1 MGLGLAVISEGPLSA
16 PAPPVPVTEAVR
28 LARALYGLGSESDVR
43 AVALP
48 GEYDANFE
56 ITARDKGRFVLKV
69 MHPAREASL
78 VDLQCKALD
87 HLAVAVPELNL
98 PRVQRARS
106 GEVIT
111 SLSMTGPDERTR
123 VNRIVWMLS
132 YVEGTP
138 LADAKPRTDD
148 MLMSLGRFLGAMD
161 RGLAG
166 FAHPASERDFKW
178 DLSTAGWIEGSLAR
192 IEDAASRALVERALA
207 LFKEHVAPALP
218 TLPRSVVHGDA
229 NDHNIIVD
237 SADAEP
243 RRVASVID
251 FGDMHLGL
259 TVGEAAVGATYAI
272 LGRKDKLAAAAL
284 VVRGYHQ
291 ERPLAPS
298 EIGVMFPLI
307 LARLAVS
314 VTNSAIRKE
323 VRPDDSYVTISEA
336 PAWEA
341 LESLLKIPP
350 ALANA
355 TFRQACGLPVTERA
369 REVMAWIEANA
380 DQMAPIL
387 DQDLRT
393 EPSLVFDLSVASPFL
408 GADPAA
414 ALTANLTDTLF
425 REMRRAGV
433 KVGVGRYDEARR
445 LYVSPLFGPG
455 ETATDERR
463 TVHLGVDVF
472 VEAGTRIYAPLPG
485 VVHIL
490 VNNDAPQD
498 YGPLLVL
505 KHETDAGVAFFTLYG
520 HLSMDTLTKLRVG
533 QKVADGFEIARVGS
547 PPKNGDWAPHLHFQV
562 ILDLLGLGPDFP
574 GVCRAS
580 EREMWK
586 GLSPDPNPILGI
598 PAERFGKPPES
609 FETTLTKRR
618 RLLGGNLSLSYD
630 RPLKF
635 VRGFGAY
642 LYDETGRA
650 FLDMY
655 NNVPLVGHSHPRV
668 VRAAQEQLG
677 LLNTNTRYL
686 HDHVVRYAERL
697 TALMPESLRVCFFV
711 NSGSEA
717 NDLALRMARTHTGQQ
732 DVIVLENAYHGHTTS
747 LIEVSP
753 YKFDRPGGSGRSHLV
768 HVAPMPDDY
777 RGSFRRDDPEAGV
790 KYGRAVG
797 HVVSRLGQAGKRLAA
812 FIAETLPSVGG
823 QIVPPPG
830 YLAEVY
836 GHVREAKGLC
846 IADEVQVGFGRLG
859 THTWGFEMQRVV
871 PDIVVLGKPIGNG
884 FPLGAVVTTEEI
896 ARSFDNGMEFFSTFG
911 GNPVACAAGLA
922 VLDVV
927 RDEGLQAR
935 ALDVG
940 TNLMAVL
947 RMMMEE
953 HRLIG
958 DVRGSG
964 LFIGVELV
972 LDRATR
978 EPAPVQAKRVVNRL
992 RDHGILTGTDG
1003 PHENVIKLRPP
1014 LVLTHEDAD
1023 LFLTAFDQVLR
1034 EDRLRL

>member
-1 MGLGLAVISEGPLSA
+1 MISEGPLSA

-138 LADAKPRTDD
+138 LAEAKPQTDD

-229 NDHNIIVD
+229 NDYNIIVG

-323 VRPDDSYVTISEA
+323 VRPDDPYVTISEA

-562 ILDLLGLGPDFP
+562 ILDLLGLGRDFP

-598 PAERFGKPPES
+598 PAERFGKPP
-609 FETTLTKRR
+609 
-618 RLLGGNLSLSYD
+618 
-630 RPLKF
+630 
-635 VRGFGAY
+635 
-642 LYDETGRA
+642 
-650 FLDMY
+650 
-655 NNVPLVGHSHPRV
+655 
-668 VRAAQEQLG
+668 
-677 LLNTNTRYL
+677 
-686 HDHVVRYAERL
+686 
-697 TALMPESLRVCFFV
+697 
-711 NSGSEA
+711 
-717 NDLALRMARTHTGQQ
+717 
-732 DVIVLENAYHGHTTS
+732 
-747 LIEVSP
+747 
-753 YKFDRPGGSGRSHLV
+753 
-768 HVAPMPDDY
+768 
-777 RGSFRRDDPEAGV
+777 
-790 KYGRAVG
+790 
-797 HVVSRLGQAGKRLAA
+797 
-812 FIAETLPSVGG
+812 
-823 QIVPPPG
+823 
-830 YLAEVY
+830 
-836 GHVREAKGLC
+836 
-846 IADEVQVGFGRLG
+846 
-859 THTWGFEMQRVV
+859 
-871 PDIVVLGKPIGNG
+871 
-884 FPLGAVVTTEEI
+884 
-896 ARSFDNGMEFFSTFG
+896 
-911 GNPVACAAGLA
+911 
-922 VLDVV
+922 
-927 RDEGLQAR
+927 
-935 ALDVG
+935 
-940 TNLMAVL
+940 
-947 RMMMEE
+947 
-953 HRLIG
+953 
-958 DVRGSG
+958 
-964 LFIGVELV
+964 
-972 LDRATR
+972 
-978 EPAPVQAKRVVNRL
+978 
-992 RDHGILTGTDG
+992 
-1003 PHENVIKLRPP
+1003 
-1014 LVLTHEDAD
+1014 
-1023 LFLTAFDQVLR
+1023 
-1034 EDRLRL
+1034 